1 MNKFQKFSSAIT
13 AMVLVI
19 AISLS
24 SCKKN
29 FDQPPYQTD
38 PALVANTS
46 LATLKALHT
55 SPGAYDLVTT
65 DIIISGVVI
74 ADDRSGNL
82 YKQIFIRD
90 STGALQIDMDASNLY
105 GTFPVGRKVFIK
117 CKGLTISDY
126 KGTPQ
131 LGVKAVIAG
140 IPSIL
145 GIPANLIGNYVYGGT
160 LNNPADPIPVTAA
173 QLGTS
178 MTNRY
183 LGELI
188 QLSGYEF
195 QVIDTSK
202 IYSDTS
208 AYKNTVDLYIRNC
221 ASTTLLDVRTSGYSN
236 FAGIKVPKGNGT
248 INSIYTIYN
257 SGTTIYKQLYI
268 RDTSDVQFTNTRCGG
283 SGGGGGGGGTGG
295 PMTLAQFRALYSG
308 SSVTIAAGTTI
319 TGKVISNN
327 TNEANGNYRIE
338 DASGA
343 GIIFFAATGSPTYPT
358 GTVLTINAGGGTFA
372 PFNGDLELSQ
382 VSQTNVTVAGSVT
395 LPAIPVFTI
404 AQIIAQRNILA
415 SSLVKIVGVTSIVG
429 AAPGTTGTNYTV
441 TDATGNLVIFVRNS
455 SGIVVNTAGTS
466 VTGYVGLFNAVTQ
479 IGIRTASDIQ

>member
-19 AISLS
+19 AISLT

-46 LATLKALHT
+46 IASLKALHT
-55 SPGAYDLVTT
+55 SPNTYDLVTT

-126 KGTPQ
+126 HNTPQ

-140 IPSIL
+140 IPSIN
-145 GIPANLIGNYVYGGT
+145 GIPANLIGNYVFGGT
-160 LNNPADPIPVTAA
+160 INNPVVPIPVTAS

-178 MTNRY
+178 MNNNRY

-195 QVIDTSK
+195 QPSDTTNT
-202 IYSDTS
+202 YGDTS
-208 AYKNTVDLYIRNC
+208 AYKNSVDLFIHNC
-221 ASTTLLDVRTSGYSN
+221 AAPSTLLDVRSSGYAS
-236 FAGIKVPKGNGT
+236 FAGVRPPKGNGNIT
-248 INSIYTIYN
+248 AIYTIYN
-257 SGTTIYKQLYI
+257 STKQLII
-268 RDTSDVQFTNTRCGG
+268 RDTSDVQFTSTRCGGGG
-283 SGGGGGGGGTGG
+283 SGGGGGGGTA
-295 PMTLAQFRALYSG
+295 MTLLQFRALYTG
-308 SSVTIAAGTTI
+308 SSVTVPAGTTL
-319 TGKVISNN
+319 TGKVISNSI
-327 TNEANGNYRIE
+327 NEANGNYRIE

-343 GIIFFAATGSPTYPT
+343 GIIFFAASGSPTYAL
-358 GTVLTINAGGGTFA
+358 GTVLTINAGNGTFA
-372 PFNGDLELSQ
+372 PFNGDLELSG
-382 VSQTNVTVAGSVT
+382 VSQANVSVSGTVT
-395 LPAIPVFTI
+395 LPAIPTLTI
-404 AQIIAQRNILA
+404 AQITAQRSTLA

-441 TDATGNLVIFVRNS
+441 TDATGNLVIFVRNA
-455 SGIVVNTAGTS
+455 SGIVVNTAGTT
-466 VTGYVGLFNAVTQ
+466 VTGYVSLFNAVTQ
-479 IGIRTASDIQ
+479 MGIRNASDIQ